1 MEEDR
6 TVATY
11 AFPNRVIRDC
21 KLFGAGI
28 ALKQCGGDGKNLIVT
43 LVRETST
50 PSGQY
55 ALLVDTDAGAV
66 WIDMVVVRQDQLDD
80 LLSDRQRANP
90 LVEKPVRQT
99 EKIETKIDLSVVA
112 ATLSRPVGVLLY
124 EPTTVLP
131 HREMQCES

>member
-1 MEEDR
+1 
-6 TVATY
+6 
-11 AFPNRVIRDC
+11 
-21 KLFGAGI
+21 
-28 ALKQCGGDGKNLIVT
+28 
-43 LVRETST
+43 
-50 PSGQY
+50 
-55 ALLVDTDAGAV
+55 
-66 WIDMVVVRQDQLDD
+66 MVVVRQDQLDD

-112 ATLSRPVGVLLY
+112 KTLSRPVGVLLY